1 MKIIKIFICF
11 FIISNIKTAEKLNH
25 YQTLG
30 LALAT
35 TTAQNYFL
43 DGKNKNI
50 LNPFSNNMLTINQ
63 NSFSSKILNTMGYA
77 IDTLFSPI
85 SFLTQKVF
93 LGKNDSA
100 LTLGL
105 KILEQT
111 ILPQL
116 WGFDKALY
124 ITKQV
129 TKTTFGITLN
139 TLNQLAG
146 INYQDP
152 NNNSKYNKIA
162 YSTALGVG
170 ALTSYYR
177 RAYENNK
184 FKKYKHIKD
193 DFQKLQNEINE
204 IDLTPEIIQ
213 TELKNIILEN
223 EQEKINLMNQLI
235 EKHNSTE
242 SNRQIDLIHL
252 RDYNFDQIK
261 NTINNYIAIEKKQK
275 NSSENQQTNQQINDQ
290 NKHNK
295 DIFIMSKVINIF
307 KRPNN
312 YVDNKIIN
320 KKIQLNFNDINL
332 LKKDLSDFYIEFC
345 ILDNRFSSN
354 EYHDFFN
361 KKKTQMKI
369 IIDLFIDLEKEK
381 KDNKTIIEIIRFI
394 TNKNS
399 ILRETG
405 NLFLSFG
412 AGSFATATAFG
423 VGKYFYNKLLNE
435 KLI

>member
-1 MKIIKIFICF
+1 
-11 FIISNIKTAEKLNH
+11 
-25 YQTLG
+25 
-30 LALAT
+30 
-35 TTAQNYFL
+35 
-43 DGKNKNI
+43 
-50 LNPFSNNMLTINQ
+50 
-63 NSFSSKILNTMGYA
+63 MGYA